1 MSVTVKITGNANLP
15 GLDALAKRLRVGG
28 PMPRELVGVPSG
40 LKEEDGTSLALV
52 AARVEFGGED
62 ERELADGHAGP
73 AQKVQPERPFMR
85 QGIRSGVPEIRRV
98 ARHDLAALAEGHGTL
113 ADVLDRMGA
122 VGAGAVKKYMAGD
135 NFAPN
140 APSTIAKKGSEQPTI
155 ASGSLRQQITHV
167 PENA

>member
-40 LKEEDGTSLALV
+40 LKDEDGTSLALV
-52 AARVEFGGED
+52 AARTEFGGVE
-62 ERELADGHAGP
+62 EREVESGQFGP

-85 QGIRSGVPEIRRV
+85 MGIRSGIPELRRV
-98 ARHDLAALAEGHGTL
+98 ARHELAALAEGRGTMTG
-113 ADVLDRMGA
+113 VLDLMGA
-122 VGAGAVKKYMAGD
+122 VGAGAVKKYMVGD
-135 NFAPN
+135 HFAPN
-140 APSTIAKKGSEQPTI
+140 APSTIAKKGSEQPTVE
-155 ASGSLRQQITHV
+155 SGSLRQQITHV